1 MHQPTVETFVIES
14 SLVGDRLEVSV
25 ALPSGVSAGPERLP
39 VVYVLDPSF
48 NFQTATAATTWLATA
63 SRLAGGH
70 FPPTMVVGVGY
81 PTDDLGAI
89 MARRARDL
97 TPTEGGAPEGL
108 SLPPF
113 PLGLGGAERFLD
125 ALVSEVMPQV
135 EARHPADPSNRT
147 LVGHSFGGLFAA
159 FTLFRQP
166 AAFRR
171 YLVISPSLWWDDRVI
186 LRHEQAWAENHDD
199 LPARVFVA
207 VGRSEQAAGGGWKNE
222 GFPDEAIA
230 ALRQVDNCRELCN
243 RLDAR
248 KYPALGLDTVV
259 LDGEYHLTIAAAA
272 ITRGLIS
279 LGSDGDVTAHAEP
292 VPAPGARSAPAA

>member
-1 MHQPTVETFVIES
+1 MHMSAVETFVIES
-14 SLVGDRLEVSV
+14 SLVGDSLEVSV
-25 ALPSGVSAGPERLP
+25 ALPSGIIPGSERLP

-48 NFQTATAATTWLATA
+48 NFQTVTAATAWLATA
-63 SRLAGGH
+63 SQLAGGD
-70 FPPTMVVGVGY
+70 FPPTIVVGVGY
-81 PTDDLGAI
+81 PTDDLSDI

-113 PLGLGGAERFLD
+113 PLGLGGAARFLD
-125 ALVSEVMPQV
+125 ALVGEVMPQV
-135 EARHPADPSNRT
+135 EATYPADQSDRT
-147 LVGHSFGGLFAA
+147 LIGHSFGGLFAV
-159 FTLFRQP
+159 FTIFRQP

-186 LRHEQAWAENHDD
+186 LRHEKAWGETHDN

-207 VGRSEQAAGGGWKNE
+207 VGRGEQAAGGGWKNE

-230 ALRQVDNCRELCN
+230 ALRQVDNCQEFCD

-248 KYPALGLDTVV
+248 HYPGLKLDCIV
-259 LDGEYHLTIAAAA
+259 LEGEYHLTIAAAA

-279 LGSDGDVTAHAEP
+279 LVSGDTAHAGQVAGSSGSDP
-292 VPAPGARSAPAA
+292 RK

>member
-1 MHQPTVETFVIES
+1 MHLPAVETFVIES

-25 ALPSGVSAGPERLP
+25 ALPSGVGAAPVRLP

-48 NFQTATAATTWLATA
+48 NFQTATAAATWLATA
-63 SRLAGGH
+63 SRLAGGP

-108 SLPPF
+108 SLPPS

-125 ALVSEVMPQV
+125 ALVGEVMPQV
-135 EARHPADPSNRT
+135 EARHPADPSDRT
-147 LVGHSFGGLFAA
+147 LLGHSFGGLFAA
-159 FTLFRQP
+159 FTLFRRP

-199 LPARVFVA
+199 LPARVFVG
-207 VGRSEQAAGGGWKNE
+207 VGRGEQAAGGGWKNE

-230 ALRQVDNCRELCN
+230 ALRQVDNCRELCD
-243 RLDAR
+243 RLGAR

-259 LDGEYHLTIAAAA
+259 LDGEYHLTVTAAA

-279 LGSDGDVTAHAEP
+279 LVSGGSVTARGEP
-292 VPAPGARSAPAA
+292 GGGRRDAR

>member
-1 MHQPTVETFVIES
+1 
-14 SLVGDRLEVSV
+14 
-25 ALPSGVSAGPERLP
+25 
-39 VVYVLDPSF
+39 
-48 NFQTATAATTWLATA
+48 
-63 SRLAGGH
+63 
-70 FPPTMVVGVGY
+70 VGVGY

-97 TPTEGGAPEGL
+97 TPTDGRVPEGL

-113 PLGLGGAERFLD
+113 LFGLGGAARFLD

-135 EARHPADPSNRT
+135 EARHPADPADRT
-147 LVGHSFGGLFAA
+147 LVGHSFGGLFAL

-166 AAFRR
+166 AAFGR
-171 YLVISPSLWWDDRVI
+171 YLVISPALWWDDRVV
-186 LRHEQAWAENHDD
+186 LRHEQAWAENHDN

-222 GFPDEAIA
+222 GLPDEAITA
-230 ALRQVDNCRELCN
+230 VRQVDNCRELCT

-248 KYPALGLDTVV
+248 QYPSLSLDCVV
-259 LDGEYHLTIAAAA
+259 LDGEYHLTVGAAA

-279 LGSDGDVTAHAEP
+279 LFSGGNAAIHAEQ
-292 VPAPGARSAPAA
+292 VAGASARD